1 MYFGIWVF
9 SFGQNCPHY
18 HIISLQCES
27 FYLKEDSNCSWTYH
41 ASRKKGQCLATS
53 RTRSTSITE
62 EQTQLLS
69 ISLIMAKTC
78 FSLVSSFC
86 TRQNKWHV
94 NNLRHPCIKYAIQS
108 VVKVSTTHTHV
119 HLQHFYQRH
128 DELDSNESQ
137 LQTKNVHSKF
147 PKYMFNSVSHSYF
160 LFATW
165 AFFP

>member
-1 MYFGIWVF
+1 MGGKNKWDAIFQWIPLTILSTDKYDNENANTGIKYKLYFGIRVF

-27 FYLKEDSNCSWTYH
+27 FYLKEDSNCSRTYH

-86 TRQNKWHV
+86 KRQNKWHV
-94 NNLRHPCIKYAIQS
+94 NNLRHPCIKCTA
-108 VVKVSTTHTHV
+108 
-119 HLQHFYQRH
+119 
-128 DELDSNESQ
+128 
-137 LQTKNVHSKF
+137 NV
-147 PKYMFNSVSHSYF
+147 
-160 LFATW
+160 
-165 AFFP
+165 